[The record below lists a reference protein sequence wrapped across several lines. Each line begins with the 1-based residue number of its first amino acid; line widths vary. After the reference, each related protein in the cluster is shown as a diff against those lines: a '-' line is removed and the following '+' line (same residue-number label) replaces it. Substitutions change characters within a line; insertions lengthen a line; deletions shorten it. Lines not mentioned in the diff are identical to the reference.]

1 MLVLCLLPG
10 DVSVDKLLQHPA
22 VVDVGAAA
30 GAQRPVSLS
39 DTQTNPLFKLFQT
52 QLFVDTLLSYLMRH
66 NTH

>member
-10 DVSVDKLLQHPA
+10 DVSVDKLLQHAA

-39 DTQTNPLFKLFQT
+39 DTQTNCLFKLFQT
-52 QLFVDTLLSYLMRH
+52 QLFVDTLLSYLMHH